1 MNAMQAR
8 NLVQRQPETM
18 SARHTCAEAARRM
31 RDEHV
36 GSIVITDGRRP
47 CGVVTDRDL
56 AVRVIAAGLDP
67 EQTLV
72 GEVMTAPAIYLSE
85 TADVSQMLETMQKL
99 EVSRLPVID
108 DDGAAVGVVSV
119 DDVVR
124 ELARELA
131 RAADLLRSRMHPE

>member
-1 MNAMQAR
+1 MQAR
-8 NLVQRQPETM
+8 NLVLRQPEAM

-31 RDEHV
+31 RDGQV

-47 CGVVTDRDL
+47 CGMVTDRDL
-56 AVRVIAAGLDP
+56 AVRVMAAGLDP

-72 GEVMTAPAIYLSE
+72 GEVMSAPAIFLSE
-85 TADVSQMLETMQKL
+85 SADLSQMLETMQKL

-108 DDGAAVGVVSV
+108 EDGIAVGVVSV

-124 ELARELA
+124 ELAQDLA
-131 RAADLLRSRMHPE
+131 RAADLLRSRIHPE